1 MTGKARPDR
10 IRQDVGGDVGQISLS
25 PQHSVVEAL
34 LPQPEPRLAPEVER
48 CDLLEALDKP
58 DQVCCVVPAENEGVQ
73 VIWHKREGQEPEAEA
88 LSGSSQVLYA
98 ATG

>member
-1 MTGKARPDR
+1 
-10 IRQDVGGDVGQISLS
+10 
-25 PQHSVVEAL
+25 
-34 LPQPEPRLAPEVER
+34 
-48 CDLLEALDKP
+48 
-58 DQVCCVVPAENEGVQ
+58 VPAENEGVQ